1 VIGTQ
6 HTDDGSPPPN
16 VNVLVEGIRKFLGL
30 TQTLRQAGAA
40 VQLPPQL
47 VQVCREVLDEVEGSP
62 ASSPRPPS
70 DGDSQKSVADKA
82 LRELPLRRLLLQVI
96 TPGET
101 FTVPEVVNRLAKLGV
116 TADSAKV
123 SNALGYQVDRGQL
136 VREHRGLYTYPVETL
151 SADATGTTVPSDA
164 PMPGT
169 VDGST
174 HDDRRQSGN
183 DHGRR
188 TVAVRGQE
196 DRRGSTAQE
205 RRKAV

>member
-1 VIGTQ
+1 M
-6 HTDDGSPPPN
+6 D
-16 VNVLVEGIRKFLGL
+16 VLVEGIRKFLGL
-30 TQTLRQAGAA
+30 TQTLRQAGAV

-47 VQVCREVLDEVEGSP
+47 VQVCREVLHEVESSP

-70 DGDSQKSVADKA
+70 SVNSQMSVADKA
-82 LRELPLRRLLLQVI
+82 LQELPLRRLLLQVI
-96 TPGET
+96 APGET
-101 FTVPEVVNRLAKLGV
+101 FTVTEVVNRLAKLGV

-151 SADATGTTVPSDA
+151 SANATGTTVPGYAPSPDA
-164 PMPGT
+164 VG
-169 VDGST
+169 GST

-196 DRRGSTAQE
+196 DRRGKSTAQE
-205 RRKAV
+205 RKKAV